1 MTQKIQ
7 LIYNFYIF
15 YLLLELD
22 FIFLIKQIVIF
33 ELKTLFRLSGLQ
45 PLIYKML
52 PTIVTFDRKKHI
64 YLITNLKWRK
74 RTIN

>member
-45 PLIYKML
+45 PSIYKML
-52 PTIVTFDRKKHI
+52 PTIVTFDRKKHLFNNKPQMTQED
-64 YLITNLKWRK
+64 Y
-74 RTIN
+74 